1 MRSLAFNSV
10 ENEFCE
16 NFGGSQ
22 DLAKW
27 RVNNADGFFK
37 EDQKSIRYECVYRQ
51 NNGFGWKSTPTIVS
65 HKTLLIN
72 TIQCI
77 DYPGQRV
84 TFNLLFSICSL
95 IEGTFLP
102 SIQLFKLDRRKISP
116 SIQRLHCTYYKKWF
130 KIFLKHCQ

>member
-27 RVNNADGFFK
+27 RVNNADGFYK
-37 EDQKSIRYECVYRQ
+37 KDQKSIRYECVYRQ
-51 NNGFGWKSTPTIVS
+51 SNGFGWKST

-72 TIQCI
+72 TISSAC
-77 DYPGQRV
+77 
-84 TFNLLFSICSL
+84 TW
-95 IEGTFLP
+95 IEGNLKP
-102 SIQLFKLDRRKISP
+102 SIQHLQL
-116 SIQRLHCTYYKKWF
+116 KKALSHLRF
-130 KIFLKHCQ
+130 N